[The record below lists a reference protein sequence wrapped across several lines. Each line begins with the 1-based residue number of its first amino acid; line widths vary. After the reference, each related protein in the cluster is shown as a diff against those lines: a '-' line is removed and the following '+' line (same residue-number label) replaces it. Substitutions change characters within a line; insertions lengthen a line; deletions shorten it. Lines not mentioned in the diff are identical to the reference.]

1 MESTDPHAGGV
12 LVVFDSGVAKLV
24 AWRSEAVVPAL
35 DTAKGLA
42 AQVLE
47 ALQRDGKWDEIRDTN
62 WVSVTAAM
70 NKLVRDWN
78 GALVARQGAAR
89 GQAH

>member
-1 MESTDPHAGGV
+1 MA
-12 LVVFDSGVAKLV
+12 FDSGVAKV
-24 AWRSEAVVPAL
+24 AAWRSDAVVPAL
-35 DTAKGLA
+35 DTAKALA

-47 ALQRDGKWDEIRDTN
+47 ALRTEGRWDEIRDTN
-62 WVSVTAAM
+62 WVSVAAAL

-78 GALVARQGAAR
+78 GALVAHQGAAR